1 MQIGDPQIYIRQ
13 GRSLQKLL
21 KKTNL
26 HGAHKEKI
34 EAIERKINSKK
45 EPSRLSR

>member
-1 MQIGDPQIYIRQ
+1 MQIEDLQLYIRQ

-21 KKTNL
+21 KKTNH
-26 HGAHKEKI
+26 HGGHKDKI

-45 EPSRLSR
+45 EPSRPSR

>member
-1 MQIGDPQIYIRQ
+1 MRLGDPQVYIRQ

-26 HGAHKEKI
+26 HGAHQKKI
-34 EAIERKINSKK
+34 EAIEQKINSKK
-45 EPSRLSR
+45 ESSRVSR